1 MALPLEGKLAVVTG
15 ASSGIGEATAVA
27 LARLGCRLFV
37 GARRIDRLEAL
48 RDRLV
53 AELPGAEVRLH
64 SLDVTDPASCQAFC
78 HAADAAGPVEILINN
93 AGKALGADPVVSAPE
108 EPWREMIET
117 NVMGLLRVTRLLL
130 PGMVARKRGTVV
142 NLGSIAG
149 LEPYAGGSVYCGSKA
164 AVRSIGKAMR
174 HELLGTGVRVC
185 TVEPAAVE
193 TEFSEVRFGGDL
205 ARAKNVYRGFQPL
218 SAGDIAEVIAF
229 AVTRPP
235 HVVIEEL
242 SVWPVSQ
249 ASPTAYHREG

>member
-15 ASSGIGEATAVA
+15 ASSGIGEATAIA

-37 GARRIDRLEAL
+37 GARRIERLEAL
-48 RDRLV
+48 RERIV
-53 AELPGAEVRLH
+53 AEVPGAEVRVH
-64 SLDVTDPASCQAFC
+64 TLDVTVPDSCRAFC
-78 HAADAAGPVEILINN
+78 AAVEQAGEVEILVNN

-117 NVMGLLRVTRLLL
+117 NVMGLLRITRLLL
-130 PGMVARKRGTVV
+130 PGMVARKRGTIV
-142 NLGSIAG
+142 NVGSIAG

-193 TEFSEVRFGGDL
+193 TEFSEVRFGGDK

-218 SAGDIAEVIAF
+218 SAVDIAEVVAF

-242 SVWPVSQ
+242 SVWPVAQ
-249 ASPTAYHREG
+249 ASPTAYFRES